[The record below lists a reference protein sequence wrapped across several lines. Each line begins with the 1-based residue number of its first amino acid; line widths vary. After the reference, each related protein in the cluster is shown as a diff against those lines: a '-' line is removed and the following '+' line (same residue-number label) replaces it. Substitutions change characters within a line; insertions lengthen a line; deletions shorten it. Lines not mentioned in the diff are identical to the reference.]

1 MISSELKTYRV
12 GLGLNQRQ
20 IAETLKVTR
29 QTYNRWEN
37 GGNINGIPSW
47 VEDELLY
54 LLASKKESS
63 QRPMLN
69 KRRVVMP
76 GSSPLPLQ
84 RVHMTRSLLRLASKF
99 EMFKNCNSCT
109 IKFSEEEAQSYANY
123 LRKAVRQIKANTNE

>member
-20 IAETLKVTR
+20 IAEILKVTR

-37 GGNINGIPSW
+37 GGNLNGIPSW
-47 VEDELLY
+47 VEDDLNALQNNP
-54 LLASKKESS
+54 KKVA
-63 QRPMLN
+63 RPMLN

-76 GSSPLPLQ
+76 DSFPLPQQ

-99 EMFKNCNSCT
+99 DMFKNCNSCT
-109 IKFSEEEAQSYANY
+109 IKFSGEEAKSYADY